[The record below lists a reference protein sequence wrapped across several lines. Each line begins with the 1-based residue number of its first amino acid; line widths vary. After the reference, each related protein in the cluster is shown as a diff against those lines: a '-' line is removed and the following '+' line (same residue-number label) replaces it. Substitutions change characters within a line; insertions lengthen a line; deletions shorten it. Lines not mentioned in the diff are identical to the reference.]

1 MRFSFNAR
9 PQMMPCMAQCMRHVS
24 PYLST
29 RMLAGGHHEV
39 RRKPVDEEEWAH
51 EVDITHTVPDFR
63 EKVPVMAKEVGLR
76 SARSSCLVVL
86 CAAAPVSG
94 HVGVFLLYGDV
105 MKCSHTQ
112 PKQTGSWPAPP
123 STRSSWTPSRS
134 RPSCTLRTTTASL
147 SPRTHLRARRWWQS
161 TPSHW
166 QRST

>member
-63 EKVPVMAKEVGLR
+63 EKVPVMAKEVR
-76 SARSSCLVVL
+76 SSFLCFFLVCSESGFGFPVLSWSMMARCATHARSRVL
-86 CAAAPVSG
+86 HNRAIYTSPIKALSNQKFRDFKDTFED
-94 HVGVFLLYGDV
+94 VGLLTGDV
-105 MKCSHTQ
+105 QINPEGVLPHHDH
-112 PKQTGSWPAPP
+112 
-123 STRSSWTPSRS
+123 RD
-134 RPSCTLRTTTASL
+134 
-147 SPRTHLRARRWWQS
+147 SPVCESVW
-161 TPSHW
+161 
-166 QRST
+166 